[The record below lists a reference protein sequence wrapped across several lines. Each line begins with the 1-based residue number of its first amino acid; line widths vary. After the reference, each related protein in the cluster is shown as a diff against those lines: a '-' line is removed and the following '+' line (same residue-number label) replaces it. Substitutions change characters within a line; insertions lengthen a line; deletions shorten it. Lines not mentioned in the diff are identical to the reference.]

1 MYLFKIGSDNDRCI
15 LGNELIKFS
24 RETNTFLK
32 AGLTSLV
39 WLRQLSSNLLNAFGV
54 SVLNL
59 SIAGLRKP
67 QPTMNRIWT
76 KSIIARMTSLCL
88 STNLILVADV
98 TVRQRPSQ
106 QLVQNNSWRTK
117 WLKYTNCQC
126 LNVPVSQC
134 LSVSVSSEFQ
144 CLSVYQMH
152 KHLTGMC
159 RGCHHS
165 FLSLLAPSIVCCL
178 SVAGNNFT
186 CKANLQWGVTC
197 HLFVFLTRAR
207 PARLHRGQTEVSDFD
222 GEVVVVQKYIVW
234 FKVPGRCRLV
244 ISKRTDLL
252 PVNYVFGM

>member
-1 MYLFKIGSDNDRCI
+1 MIDVFWVTNSSNF
-15 LGNELIKFS
+15 LGRPIHSWRLVSRLSCGWDSYQAISSTPSGCQFS
-24 RETNTFLK
+24 TCPLQAWGNRSPPWIESGQSQSLHVWHLSVSLPTWSLL
-32 AGLTSLV
+32 LTSLYGSV
-39 WLRQLSSNLLNAFGV
+39 PVSSSYRTIPGERNDWNIPIV
-54 SVLNL
+54 SV
-59 SIAGLRKP
+59 S
-67 QPTMNRIWT
+67 M
-76 KSIIARMTSLCL
+76 S
-88 STNLILVADV
+88 
-98 TVRQRPSQ
+98 
-106 QLVQNNSWRTK
+106 
-117 WLKYTNCQC
+117 QC
-126 LNVPVSQC
+126 LNVLMSQY

-207 PARLHRGQTEVSDFD
+207 PARLHSGQTEVSDFD

-234 FKVPGRCRLV
+234 FKVPGRCKLV
-244 ISKRTDLL
+244 ISQENW
-252 PVNYVFGM
+252 PVTCE